1 MSNYKVM
8 YVQNTGWKAERG
20 LDRVYVERERGLVVL
35 SAKARQAMLYQMQ
48 YG

>member
-1 MSNYKVM
+1 M

-20 LDRVYVERERGLVVL
+20 LDRVYGERERGLVVL

-48 YG
+48 HG